1 MPAGSSALPKTT
13 SSRSRNALKPVVDFL
28 NITPERAL
36 HAYHAR
42 VGNSLALAPDILFAA
57 QRLGVTQLTLMAVS
71 CAALA
76 RYELIP
82 RRIEVMR
89 QARKNDAR
97 ALREL
102 DSIEAI
108 LRLAD
113 RNAGQTSRVFKI
125 EDPTSVPEAAFGA
138 VGVLKGHFKGAP
150 EAEGKLRARLGVGPK
165 RVRTP
170 EERATQEAVGFLAFS
185 LCPQFRDRRANYEFV
200 ADLANAILTTY
211 VTAHDVQHYRAA
223 YARLQAL

>member
-1 MPAGSSALPKTT
+1 M
-13 SSRSRNALKPVVDFL
+13 
-28 NITPERAL
+28 L

-42 VGNSLALAPDILFAA
+42 VGNALALAPDILFAT
-57 QRLGVTQLTLMAVS
+57 QKLGLTQLTLMAVS

-89 QARKNDAR
+89 LARPHNAR

-102 DSIEAI
+102 ELIEAT

-125 EDPTSVPEAAFGA
+125 EDPTGVSDDAFDA
-138 VGVLKGHFKGAP
+138 VGVLKGHFNGAP

-185 LCPQFRDRRANYEFV
+185 LCPQFNDHRPHDDFV
-200 ADLANAILTTY
+200 SDLANVILGTWVTT
-211 VTAHDVQHYRAA
+211 HDVRHHRVA
-223 YARLQAL
+223 YARLQSL

>member
-1 MPAGSSALPKTT
+1 
-13 SSRSRNALKPVVDFL
+13 VDFL
-28 NITPERAL
+28 HGGLTPERAL

-42 VGNSLALAPDILFAA
+42 VGNALTLAPDILFEA
-57 QRLGVTQLTLMAVS
+57 QRLGVTQLTLVAVS

-89 QARKNDAR
+89 AARPHNAR
-97 ALREL
+97 HLREL
-102 DSIEAI
+102 ELIEST

-125 EDPTSVPEAAFGA
+125 EDPTSVADDAFDA
-138 VGVLKGHFKGAP
+138 VDVLTNHFKNAP
-150 EAEGKLRARLGVGPK
+150 EAEGKLRARLGVGPQ

-185 LCPQFRDRRANYEFV
+185 LCPQFRGGRANYEFV
-200 ADLANAILTTY
+200 ADLANAIMTIA

-223 YARLQAL
+223 YARLQTL

>member
-1 MPAGSSALPKTT
+1 M
-13 SSRSRNALKPVVDFL
+13 DFL
-28 NITPERAL
+28 HGGLTPDRLL

-42 VGNSLALAPDILFAA
+42 VGNALGQSDSDILFAA
-57 QRLGVTQLTLMAVS
+57 QRLGLTQLTLMTVG

-82 RRIEVMR
+82 RRIEIMR
-89 QARKNDAR
+89 QARKHNAH

-102 DSIEAI
+102 ELIEAT

-113 RNAGQTSRVFKI
+113 RNAGQTALVFEI
-125 EDPTSVPEAAFGA
+125 EDPTFVADATFDA
-138 VGVLKGHFKGAP
+138 VGVLKGHFEKAP
-150 EAEGKLRARLGVGPK
+150 SAEGKLRAKLGVGPK

-185 LCPQFRDRRANYEFV
+185 LCPQFSDGRAHYEFV
-200 ADLANAILTTY
+200 ADLANAILGAI

-223 YARLQAL
+223 YARLQTL

>member
-1 MPAGSSALPKTT
+1 
-13 SSRSRNALKPVVDFL
+13 VDFL
-28 NITPERAL
+28 HGGLTPDQVL

-42 VGNSLALAPDILFAA
+42 VGNALALTPDILFDA
-57 QRLGVTQLTLMAVS
+57 QKLGLTQLTLMAVG

-89 QARKNDAR
+89 LARPHNAR
-97 ALREL
+97 ALRDLEL
-102 DSIEAI
+102 IEAT

-113 RNAGQTSRVFKI
+113 RNAGQTSRVFEI
-125 EDPTSVPEAAFGA
+125 EDPTGVSDDAFGA
-138 VGVLKGHFKGAP
+138 VGVLKGHFNGAP
-150 EAEGKLRARLGVGPK
+150 EAEASLRARLGVGPK

-185 LCPQFRDRRANYEFV
+185 LYPQFRDGRAHYEFI
-200 ADLANAILTTY
+200 ADLANAIMTAA
-211 VTAHDVQHYRAA
+211 VTAHDVQYYREA
-223 YARLQAL
+223 YTKRQAF